1 METGSRRGHLIAGL
15 VILVLLGLHMGIMH
29 LDAALGIF
37 NPAEG
42 HPIDWANVLARA
54 QRLGFAV
61 SYILLLGAALFHG
74 FYGLRNV
81 LFETG
86 LGSGARRAV
95 SRVLLLLGIA
105 LFLFGTWAAW
115 TTYPLASSGRLS

>member
-1 METGSRRGHLIAGL
+1 MRDQTLWTWHLIAGL

-37 NPAEG
+37 NPEDG
-42 HPIDWANVLARA
+42 HPIDWENVVARA
-54 QRLGFAV
+54 QSLGFAL

-74 FYGLRNV
+74 FYGLRNI

-86 LGSGARRAV
+86 LRSGARRFV
-95 SRVLLLLGIA
+95 SRSLLCLGIA
-105 LFLFGTWAAW
+105 LFIFGTWAAW
-115 TTYPLASSGRLS
+115 TSYQLASSA